1 MRAQVAGRALIR
13 WDDLRADERI
23 FNQSN
28 ARWKSRGFRMITPV
42 THPYART
49 VHEDGSKDERVEGS
63 STDKAK
69 HVADQA
75 RDQAG

>member
-1 MRAQVAGRALIR
+1 
-13 WDDLRADERI
+13 
-23 FNQSN
+23 
-28 ARWKSRGFRMITPV
+28 MITPV